1 MTPLCDKLLQI
12 TGIKIFCEIVIFYTL
27 KTQSCDIIIYIMEVD
42 YSKLWA
48 RYKEMGHKNKTDLI
62 EMAGIS
68 TNILAKLTKGEFI
81 SMDSIQR
88 ICKALNCD
96 VGDICV
102 INKVEGNS

>member
-1 MTPLCDKLLQI
+1 MRKFY
-12 TGIKIFCEIVIFYTL
+12 GEKIEMKNILRNRDIFIF
-27 KTQSCDIIIYIMEVD
+27 KTQRCGIIFHNMQVD

>member
-1 MTPLCDKLLQI
+1 MQ
-12 TGIKIFCEIVIFYTL
+12 
-27 KTQSCDIIIYIMEVD
+27 VD
-42 YSKLWA
+42 YSKLWT
-48 RYKEMGHKNKTDLI
+48 RFKEMGDKNKTDLI

-88 ICKALNCD
+88 ISKTLNCD

-102 INKVEGNS
+102 INNVKGN

>member
-1 MTPLCDKLLQI
+1 MK
-12 TGIKIFCEIVIFYTL
+12 
-27 KTQSCDIIIYIMEVD
+27 VD
-42 YSKLWA
+42 YTKLWA
-48 RYKEMGHKNKTDLI
+48 RYKEMGYKNKTDLI
-62 EMAGIS
+62 EMAGSS

-102 INKVEGNS
+102 INKVEYLKEQKWHSIT

>member
-1 MTPLCDKLLQI
+1 MQ
-12 TGIKIFCEIVIFYTL
+12 
-27 KTQSCDIIIYIMEVD
+27 VD

-68 TNILAKLTKGEFI
+68 TNILAKEFI

-102 INKVEGNS
+102 INKVED

>member
-1 MTPLCDKLLQI
+1 M
-12 TGIKIFCEIVIFYTL
+12 FH
-27 KTQSCDIIIYIMEVD
+27 IMQVD

-48 RYKEMGHKNKTDLI
+48 RFKEMGHKNKTDLI
-62 EMAGIS
+62 EMSGIS

-96 VGDICV
+96 GGDICV
-102 INKVEGNS
+102 INKVEGAEN